1 MSLSQIIITMFVGG
15 AVIWLVHK
23 YLPIPG
29 IIKTIFNIVVVS
41 IVWFLAFEVFVS
53 CYINEPI

>member
-1 MSLSQIIITMFVGG
+1 MSLLQIVITMFVGG

-23 YLPIPG
+23 YLPIHFV
-29 IIKTIFNIVVVS
+29 IKTILNIVVVS

-53 CYINEPI
+53 CYI